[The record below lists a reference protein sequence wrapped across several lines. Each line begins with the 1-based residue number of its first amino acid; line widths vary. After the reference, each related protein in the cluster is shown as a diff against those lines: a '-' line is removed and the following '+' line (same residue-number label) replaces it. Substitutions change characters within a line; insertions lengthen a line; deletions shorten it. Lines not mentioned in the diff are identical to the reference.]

1 MVVNLIAMPF
11 MSIGLLP
18 LVVIFYCL
26 RNYYLK
32 TSSEIKRLETSGNYD
47 SILLQR
53 SVRSSRPCP
62 LSINDFDSANMLLWI
77 NHTYPYVNSLCTAAR
92 PLP

>member
-47 SILLQR
+47 SFRLQ
-53 SVRSSRPCP
+53 
-62 LSINDFDSANMLLWI
+62 
-77 NHTYPYVNSLCTAAR
+77 
-92 PLP
+92 

>member
-1 MVVNLIAMPF
+1 MIVNLIAMPF

-32 TSSEIKRLETSGNYD
+32 TRSEIKRLETSGNDD
-47 SILLQR
+47 SILL
-53 SVRSSRPCP
+53 
-62 LSINDFDSANMLLWI
+62 
-77 NHTYPYVNSLCTAAR
+77 
-92 PLP
+92 

>member
-47 SILLQR
+47 SILYS

-62 LSINDFDSANMLLWI
+62 LSINDFDSANILLWI
-77 NHTYPYVNSLCTAAR
+77 NHT
-92 PLP
+92 

>member
-11 MSIGLLP
+11 MSMGLLP

-47 SILLQR
+47 SILLQQCEIFKVLFIKYQR
-53 SVRSSRPCP
+53 
-62 LSINDFDSANMLLWI
+62 F
-77 NHTYPYVNSLCTAAR
+77 
-92 PLP
+92 

>member
-18 LVVIFYCL
+18 LAVIFYCL

-32 TSSEIKRLETSGNYD
+32 TSSEIKRLETSGNDD
-47 SILLQR
+47 SILLQH
-53 SVRSSRPCP
+53 SVRSSRLCP
-62 LSINDFDSANMLLWI
+62 LVSTILIPQTFCCGLTTLI
-77 NHTYPYVNSLCTAAR
+77 R
-92 PLP
+92 I